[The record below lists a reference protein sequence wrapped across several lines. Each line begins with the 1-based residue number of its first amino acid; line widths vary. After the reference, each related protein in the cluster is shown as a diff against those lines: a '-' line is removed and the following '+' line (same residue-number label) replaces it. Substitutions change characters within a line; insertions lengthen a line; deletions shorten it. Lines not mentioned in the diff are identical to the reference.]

1 MLMDVAWIP
10 GILIPYESNT
20 LYTALFDLAESIHRG
35 ERFHN
40 EVFLSEEVLR
50 NSYVLGFCHFD
61 YLMNEKIVRIE
72 IMESSIKTSNDVS
85 KLSVY
90 DL

>member
-1 MLMDVAWIP
+1 MQNIFHSKNLHTFSELHTIS
-10 GILIPYESNT
+10 ENSNYGYGT
-20 LYTALFDLAESIHRG
+20 FKR
-35 ERFHN
+35 
-40 EVFLSEEVLR
+40 
-50 NSYVLGFCHFD
+50 
-61 YLMNEKIVRIE
+61 LMNEKIVRIE